1 MGTYLNPS
9 NGSSKENF
17 LKENGEQLENAP
29 VWENIPKDSIAVCLM
44 DNGMFTAAGIADSKS
59 ELNSLRECNGRT
71 KTWYIVPKTLVKTN
85 SA

>member
-9 NGSSKENF
+9 DGSSKENF
-17 LKENGEQLENAP
+17 LKKNGEQLENAP
-29 VWENIPKDSIAVCLM
+29 VWENIPKDSMAVCLI

-59 ELNSLRECNGRT
+59 ELNSLREYNGRT
-71 KTWYIVPKTLVKTN
+71 KTWYNVPKTLVKTN